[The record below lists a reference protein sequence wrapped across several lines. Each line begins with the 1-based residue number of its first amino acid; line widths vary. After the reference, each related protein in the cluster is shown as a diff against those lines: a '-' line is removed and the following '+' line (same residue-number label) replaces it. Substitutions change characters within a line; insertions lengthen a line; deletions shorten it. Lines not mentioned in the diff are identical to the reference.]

1 MNARVARCVLRL
13 SLICE
18 LKPSVRSFVHSSMGG
33 GAVLKGGEYKPGSNE
48 NENCRNTFS
57 NSIAAPFPITFTD
70 VGTKFLRTKTKMKMA
85 AAITMQIRRMAFFD
99 VKLCQEGH
107 RVMIVGHTIIDGF
120 HNKTS

>member
-70 VGTKFLRTKTKMKMA
+70 VDSKFLRTKTKNQDGGGHHHANQKNG
-85 AAITMQIRRMAFFD
+85 FFD
-99 VKLCQEGH
+99 VKLCQEVH
-107 RVMIVGHTIIDGF
+107 LL
-120 HNKTS
+120 